1 MKTTVNELHCN
12 RKEKKETRGDNKAGL
27 SVVWLKVK
35 AAHQPPGGGGGEGRR
50 FAYLAWY
57 RLGREGQ
64 GSRGAAGSDWLSE
77 NLVACQE
84 CGLQFSS
91 FLLGVGKKKGMQTT
105 QGHHTED
112 RFVSGKDLEAALQL
126 GAVASPLTS
135 GHQHS

>member
-1 MKTTVNELHCN
+1 MKTTINELHCN

-27 SVVWLKVK
+27 SVVWQKVK
-35 AAHQPPGGGGGEGRR
+35 AAPQPPGGGGEEGRR
-50 FAYLAWY
+50 CAYLAWY

-91 FLLGVGKKKGMQTT
+91 FLLGVEKKKGCRRLRDITPRT
-105 QGHHTED
+105 ASCLERTE
-112 RFVSGKDLEAALQL
+112 RLHCSWARSL
-126 GAVASPLTS
+126 PL
-135 GHQHS
+135 